1 MTVIC
6 ISLLGGAYAS
16 LVKDLLCYP
25 TCVHAWMLVSRLN
38 SKRQPVVV
46 LLPVDPVIEGIFL
59 TLDRDGIC
67 KFMVSHTHTSTCMH
81 NILNIL

>member
-25 TCVHAWMLVSRLN
+25 TCVRAWMLVSRLN

-46 LLPVDPVIEGIFL
+46 LLPVDPVIEGIYL
-59 TLDRDGIC
+59 TLDRDMEFVNSWYLIHIPVLVC
-67 KFMVSHTHTSTCMH
+67 MTS
-81 NILNIL
+81 